1 MAKKNSIAVTIS
13 RDCSLDSTK
22 IALALTIALSTPMV
36 WTPGSAHA
44 ADFSHAKKI
53 VVPPSSIPRRYDY
66 SNNTGREAGLPSGY
80 SSGYATNEQTSYPSS
95 YDNSAGRA
103 GLMPPPPPVTPSLLP
118 ASMAGDIPAA
128 ALSQGAGIPRS
139 AAAGSSNY
147 QQTNADPARV
157 TSLARHAENS
167 HANKLGAENAIV
179 GHVSAQADTLVKEGK
194 LQEAQDLLERYE
206 KTYPHNTTLTSKL
219 SQISLDRAKYYIR
232 TEDYV
237 EGAKQARLALSYNS
251 GNTEAKHA
259 LEQVL
264 RHHGI
269 EPHHSLS
276 RVKLGDLLFS
286 QGKLKEARVEYESA
300 LKVDHSTQAYIG
312 LGNIALREHK
322 LKDAKSHYQLA
333 LEKDSESSVALRQ
346 LGIVRYKLKDVVGA
360 NADLSRA
367 LVLNQEDKL
376 AGQTLIEL
384 WQRQVSMRPKDAN
397 SHLGLA
403 RAYQLS
409 GDLKSAQASYRN
421 VVSVEPNH
429 PNLPAARQSFKLA
442 LARQEAQKMFEAAKT
457 LDSNGALSEAYAKSA
472 ESVSLSPGDVKFRT
486 YQAELA
492 ERLGNLPDAK
502 YLYLEV
508 LRQDPKNLIA
518 AQKVKLL
525 SDKLATVDTGQA
537 LRGPIGQIGLR
548 AQAEPLQMTN
558 NQGASATAGA
568 LGAAAGTALGSMSS
582 LFGTPQTRN
591 TEGPAL
597 ASLPEHP
604 DAKTPTADPVA
615 NMTGFLGDL
624 RNYMLVQKKELQKQE
639 DTVLEN
645 IGARKKDSSS
655 AGLGSA
661 LGDLP
666 DLPKMANMPNKMI
679 TSKDIQK
686 LLATTGSGTSSK
698 KKSFKGATSPNDIS
712 KLLSEGGENVT
723 GSLPTSSS
731 ETESSLPK
739 GLSASALEGVLGDS
753 AALARTSTNSSDALG
768 DSILSAPTR
777 GSESILKV
785 AEVEPPLAP
794 PIGQS
799 SFNSAPSFSAA
810 AETPVGAPPV
820 APAQLSVLLAQAQ
833 SLSPQALTGIARSL
847 GMDPGQVAAL
857 ASQAPQILSNA
868 PQLINQGLARVKQ
881 EDLDKAYKAFK
892 DHVAK
897 QQAAAKKP
905 DSVSKKPIEIAKKS
919 TTATIASGKASAAKA
934 AAKPTPI
941 NTAKKEA
948 QKPLTTKPATARTA
962 IASDKAAALNTGLAA
977 AGQIPSQGIK
987 SGFAGQ
993 LPTSVDAASQAAATA
1008 TSALGDTN
1016 SPSSMT
1022 ALATVP
1028 AAETQR
1034 LDSLEAQNRA
1044 LMSQLE
1050 NTRKELQELRESV
1063 LSRPS
1068 KGQSKKMK
1076 ASKSRSNKSPS
1087 NRTDTTNSAAL
1098 EPQASSETPSIV
1110 PAAESQDTLGLRG
1123 LNNGAAQS
1131 APRIAS
1137 LTPQATALGSESA
1150 KAGYSSPSGLPAA
1163 AQAAFNSAEVT
1174 PVSPIVNLELTGI
1187 NVKPKGVR
1195 LNVVLRNGTS
1205 QELSLP
1211 STTKAIVRMIGQPD
1225 QVAEVKFPV
1234 RAIMTGQEA
1243 RGYISVQ
1250 GHKLDP
1256 AADVFIPKLMST
1268 DTGPKDIH
1276 LTVPI
1281 SALSSIPH

>member
-1 MAKKNSIAVTIS
+1 
-13 RDCSLDSTK
+13 
-22 IALALTIALSTPMV
+22 
-36 WTPGSAHA
+36 
-44 ADFSHAKKI
+44 
-53 VVPPSSIPRRYDY
+53 
-66 SNNTGREAGLPSGY
+66 
-80 SSGYATNEQTSYPSS
+80 
-95 YDNSAGRA
+95 
-103 GLMPPPPPVTPSLLP
+103 
-118 ASMAGDIPAA
+118 MAGEIPAA

-147 QQTNADPARV
+147 QQTNADPARA

-167 HANKLGAENAIV
+167 HTNKLGAENAIV
-179 GHVSAQADTLVKEGK
+179 GHVSVQADTLVKEGK
-194 LQEAQDLLERYE
+194 LQEAQELLERYE

-518 AQKVKLL
+518 AQKVKFL
-525 SDKLATVDTGQA
+525 SDQLATVDTGQS

-558 NQGASATAGA
+558 NQGASAAAGA

-639 DTVLEN
+639 DTILEN

-666 DLPKMANMPNKMI
+666 DLPKMANMPNNMI

-686 LLATTGSGTSSK
+686 LLASTGSGTSSK
-698 KKSFKGATSPNDIS
+698 RKSFKGATSSNDIS
-712 KLLSEGGENVT
+712 KLLSGDGENGT

-731 ETESSLPK
+731 ETEASSLPK
-739 GLSASALEGVLGDS
+739 GLSASALEGVLGDT
-753 AALARTSTNSSDALG
+753 AAGARTSTNSGDTLG

-799 SFNSAPSFSAA
+799 SFNSSPSFSAA
-810 AETPVGAPPV
+810 AEPPVGAPTV
-820 APAQLSVLLAQAQ
+820 APAQLAGLMAQAQ

-857 ASQAPQILSNA
+857 ASQAPQILNNA

-892 DHVAK
+892 DHVAR
-897 QQAAAKKP
+897 QQSAAKKP
-905 DSVSKKPIEIAKKS
+905 DTVSKKPIEIAKKS
-919 TTATIASGKASAAKA
+919 TTATIASSKATTTAKT

-941 NTAKKEA
+941 NPAKKVA
-948 QKPLTTKPATARTA
+948 QRPVTTKPTTARPA
-962 IASDKAAALNTGLAA
+962 IASDKAAALNTGLASL
-977 AGQIPSQGIK
+977 GQIPSQGIE
-987 SGFAGQ
+987 SGSAGQ
-993 LPTSVDAASQAAATA
+993 LPTAGVDAASQVAATA
-1008 TSALGDTN
+1008 TSALGATS
-1016 SPSSMT
+1016 SPSSMP

-1068 KGQSKKMK
+1068 KGQSKKIK
-1076 ASKSRSNKSPS
+1076 ASKSRSDKSPS
-1087 NRTDTTNSAAL
+1087 SRTDTNNSAAL
-1098 EPQASSETPSIV
+1098 EPQASNATPSIV
-1110 PAAESQDTLGLRG
+1110 PASEPSQDTLGLRG

-1131 APRIAS
+1131 APRIDPRIAS
-1137 LTPQATALGSESA
+1137 LPPQVTALGAESA
-1150 KAGYSSPSGLPAA
+1150 NAGYSSPSGLPAA
-1163 AQAAFNSAEVT
+1163 AQAAFNSTEVT
-1174 PVSPIVNLELTGI
+1174 PIVNLELTGI

-1195 LNVVLRNGTS
+1195 LNVVLRNGTPR
-1205 QELSLP
+1205 ELALP